1 MTAFLNHFCG
11 SIVRA
16 WPWVLVFLLA
26 FSGVAS
32 MVGRFADQYVWTAM
46 DSVPGTFFIKRP
58 DLDVRRGHM
67 VLVRRT
73 DPLIPKNIRHLTK
86 VALCMPGDELR
97 RIGLI
102 FVCNGRLISVA
113 KSETQ
118 SGLPLEVFDWSGG
131 PVPDGVFF
139 AGSPHPDGYD
149 SRYFG
154 LVPLDRATVLE
165 AIL

>member
-1 MTAFLNHFCG
+1 M
-11 SIVRA
+11 
-16 WPWVLVFLLA
+16 
-26 FSGVAS
+26 
-32 MVGRFADQYVWTAM
+32 
-46 DSVPGTFFIKRP
+46 
-58 DLDVRRGHM
+58 
-67 VLVRRT
+67 
-73 DPLIPKNIRHLTK
+73 PKNVHNLTK
-86 VALCMPGDELR
+86 LALCMPGDELR